1 MQPSLCRSVLVLP
14 LYPGHRTPLRTRR
27 RLMRRTPHCLS
38 DAVRRVVLLPSLV
51 PAFPYTPPPLPLL
64 FRSPPNP
71 SSNFR
76 PGACS
81 PLYFLPAATAAC
93 WFFDLFPHYVSLP
106 ADPIPSRKASYVP
119 HLPLPLRSR
128 TRFTPPCGRPVAIF
142 SPVLP
147 ACVIS
152 LSIVPLTHL
161 PYAPPPAPFLQPAII
176 PLRVFLRLAD

>member
-1 MQPSLCRSVLVLP
+1 MPCDASFYCPPSSPR
-14 LYPGHRTPLRTRR
+14 
-27 RLMRRTPHCLS
+27 
-38 DAVRRVVLLPSLV
+38 
-51 PAFPYTPPPLPLL
+51 FPIPPPPLPLL
-64 FRSPPNP
+64 FRSPPTIP
-71 SSNFR
+71 HQISVLVLVVHCIFYPQPPLHVGFLTFFLIMCPGTVCKLPHCFR
-76 PGACS
+76 VCIH
-81 PLYFLPAATAAC
+81 PADFILSTRA
-93 WFFDLFPHYVSLP
+93 SLP